1 MKRFRMEDSK
11 KGFLPIMKGVPLS
24 ATQSPEKEKE

>member
-1 MKRFRMEDSK
+1 MEDSK

-24 ATQSPEKEKE
+24 VTQSPATERRRV